1 MCILRPYI
9 NYCMP
14 SMLKLASPSL
24 PWRNYSKTLASP
36 SPGAAREAMTRPP
49 PLPLLPPPPRRCPSG
64 RRQNR
69 AAARTATEGPLA
81 DLALRR
87 PGDPPTAAAVA
98 ATARSTPLWLD
109 LAGWWVAVGTAIAT
123 AKAGAS
129 CAGRQ
134 WLKAQG
140 WRWRRVWAAGA
151 KVAVVESAT
160 LGIPGSASAAAGS
173 RARRGAGGGRPRG
186 WSGVRGWRGQVA
198 GIQPCRRQW
207 EQRRR
212 YRWRRRWTLHVEAR
226 PTACWPARR
235 VRQREVGG

>member
-1 MCILRPYI
+1 ME
-9 NYCMP
+9 
-14 SMLKLASPSL
+14 
-24 PWRNYSKTLASP
+24 W
-36 SPGAAREAMTRPP
+36 
-49 PLPLLPPPPRRCPSG
+49 
-64 RRQNR
+64 
-69 AAARTATEGPLA
+69 PLA

-123 AKAGAS
+123 VKAGAS

-173 RARRGAGGGRPRG
+173 RGRRGAGGGRPRG
-186 WSGVRGWRGQVA
+186 WSGSARMVGA
-198 GIQPCRRQW
+198 GGGNTAMQASVGA
-207 EQRRR
+207 E
-212 YRWRRRWTLHVEAR
+212 EALSL
-226 PTACWPARR
+226 AA
-235 VRQREVGG
+235 